1 VKTDS
6 QKKHAIRA
14 AISRFWRKLVPTRF
28 GGRKLYFGKQSS
40 SAGSLLKRAALVV
53 MLFSAVIVVFTLD
66 RGGLR
71 DSLDGNVSFTDIVYF
86 TFITVTSVGYGDIV
100 PVTTTARLI
109 DALFVTPVRLF
120 VWIIFLGTAY
130 QFVAQKIIEEFR
142 MRLRQSQLTGH
153 VVICGYGLSGRSA
166 AAELLRRGESPAH
179 IVVIDRSEDAL
190 LEAAEAGMVGL
201 RGDATRELLLTDA
214 NIHAA
219 RSAIVCLG
227 RDDTAVLCTLT
238 MHSLAPDLRIVA
250 MVKEAENEQL
260 LQRGGASATVCPSM
274 VSGILMANSTS
285 SSRVAAYVRDMLTI
299 DGRIMFT
306 ERPAEAADIGLKAT
320 ELRDGIALRI
330 HRGESVIGFWEPD
343 ARVLKGDQLLVVS
356 PRRPAG
362 VV

>member
-1 VKTDS
+1 MKTES
-6 QKKHAIRA
+6 QKRHAIRG
-14 AISRFWRKLVPTRF
+14 AIRRFWRKLDPTKIVA
-28 GGRKLYFGKQSS
+28 RKLYFGKSVLVRGVFVEAGGAGVDVVQCGHRGVY
-40 SAGSLLKRAALVV
+40 AGSRRLARL
-53 MLFSAVIVVFTLD
+53 S
-66 RGGLR
+66 
-71 DSLDGNVSFTDIVYF
+71 DGHVSFTDIVYF

-153 VVICGYGLSGRSA
+153 IVICGYGLSGRSA
-166 AAELLRRGESPAH
+166 AAELLRRGENPAH

-219 RSAIVCLG
+219 RTAIVCLG

-260 LQRGGASATVCPSM
+260 LQRGGASATICPSI

-285 SSRVAAYVRDMLTI
+285 SSRVAAMC
-299 DGRIMFT
+299 
-306 ERPAEAADIGLKAT
+306 AT
-320 ELRDGIALRI
+320 C
-330 HRGESVIGFWEPD
+330 
-343 ARVLKGDQLLVVS
+343 
-356 PRRPAG
+356 
-362 VV
+362 